1 MIDIAFG
8 GDGATKPLP
17 LISGHSTHNLGT
29 QEIRLI
35 YETIPQQIDQSK
47 PLWIY
52 QYRNS
57 CEKEWNSFYAFSEHE
72 FLDVDWE
79 MVNFYVSGYMGEGN
93 FQTRNVLV
101 VGFLRGRDEGEG
113 GGEGDREGGEEVI
126 IGKRMLVNG
135 VLKENLGGKTRVV
148 RVCENEE
155 ERVRVLREVFGI
167 VLLDEEIAGIRG
179 RCVEL
184 RGERDGDGSGVVG
197 ERKK

>member
-1 MIDIAFG
+1 
-8 GDGATKPLP
+8 
-17 LISGHSTHNLGT
+17 
-29 QEIRLI
+29 
-35 YETIPQQIDQSK
+35 
-47 PLWIY
+47 
-52 QYRNS
+52 
-57 CEKEWNSFYAFSEHE
+57 
-72 FLDVDWE
+72 

-101 VGFLRGRDEGEG
+101 VGFLRGRDEG
-113 GGEGDREGGEEVI
+113 EGGEEVI